1 MIINIAGN
9 RQRGATTLLVA
20 IVLLFSITLVT
31 LFTARVV
38 LTDTKVEA
46 NNYRARQAVA
56 SANAAMDRAVAYFDE
71 DGLDHQDGGPC
82 TATVGRDENVD
93 DTSCLGFTY
102 NNADGICTTAADM
115 KSALVT
121 ATGTSDDGIASRTI
135 YQCLGT
141 IDVFG
146 GNGPKQPLIS
156 RGSVGLTGNYNIIN
170 RYTNTTGWSG
180 GVIDIGSSAS
190 ASTYTR
196 PVGTSSSDFSRA
208 QKEDNDVTNAYTSE
222 PVSDRNKGNGVDTI
236 ANDPRLSTLTGDELF
251 NSFFFKDKAGMEEL
265 ADGQNQS
272 YSSMGDFETDNGD
285 GSPVEG
291 VIWIEGDATLNGGT
305 IGTAESPV
313 VLILNGNVGISG
325 NPDIYGLIYIT
336 GQMDAT
342 GTLSVYGSSIV
353 EGNDAIVPAGEDPVV
368 GHGGVDLIYTPYALD
383 ENPNPLPGLTTVI
396 SGSWRD
402 WS

>member
-251 NSFFFKDKAGMEEL
+251 NSFFFKDKEVA
-265 ADGQNQS
+265 
-272 YSSMGDFETDNGD
+272 
-285 GSPVEG
+285 
-291 VIWIEGDATLNGGT
+291 
-305 IGTAESPV
+305 
-313 VLILNGNVGISG
+313 
-325 NPDIYGLIYIT
+325 
-336 GQMDAT
+336 
-342 GTLSVYGSSIV
+342 
-353 EGNDAIVPAGEDPVV
+353 VV
-368 GHGGVDLIYTPYALD
+368 GGGNAAVEEAMFLTKFASKVKLIHRRD
-383 ENPNPLPGLTTVI
+383 ELRAEKMLQKKLMENKKIEIIWDSVVEEVIGDNEPKNVKGLKVKNLNFINLLKVI
-396 SGSWRD
+396 DISTKDYLNNLEAGCVCST
-402 WS
+402 